1 MTGNVIAFS
10 WRKPDRRQIRE
21 SYSAGNLFD
30 AFGVAPS
37 LVHSWDL
44 HVAAIM
50 CGFKLCVSDEHFPT
64 EPYVLY
70 ARRYWP
76 VREISEW
83 ALSISEPVPGSLI
96 AFFNIVLM
104 RGTGEDAI
112 ATNATYRDAA
122 NVLGGLVSNIRSEM
136 LVQSNNPPV
145 GAK

>member
-21 SYSAGNLFD
+21 SHSAGNLFD

-44 HVAAIM
+44 RVAAIM
-50 CGFKLCVSDEHFPT
+50 CGFIPT

-76 VREISEW
+76 VSEISEW
-83 ALSISEPVPGSLI
+83 ALSVSEPVPGSLI
-96 AFFNIVLM
+96 TFFNIVLM

-112 ATNATYRDAA
+112 ATNALYRDAGH
-122 NVLGGLVSNIRSEM
+122 VLGGLISNIRSEM
-136 LVQSNNPPV
+136 LAQSNNPPV